1 MIERIFLLLRIRSA
15 VSRLVGRGNT
25 RMTLRNKIFITFSLL
40 LLLPLIIV
48 GLVVQHIFISSK
60 SEEAITKVENT
71 IIQLN
76 HNLDLMLEDASRSTI
91 TLLYNKELVGILKK
105 YDIDTPESYKKSS
118 HVQLLS
124 LFLASIT
131 FNKDQIYGMHIF
143 TNNGLLFSHMDNYRV
158 EDHINLQEQKWY
170 VKAKEQQGGWI
181 TYYDENP
188 IYYKNNNE
196 KYVSFLRLLRN
207 PENQKELG
215 VIRIDFSPE
224 YLMEITKQLGD
235 ENWQISTAQ
244 NEPFMGS
251 QSDYLLTN
259 CQKNKSWI
267 ENKES
272 NQKYLCV
279 THTSTKTGLKISNVI
294 PKDYLYGEI
303 REFNSFLLL
312 LIGVCLLISVLI
324 SYYMANYLLKPLE
337 LLKTRIRLFQE
348 NKLSNSNHVQS
359 KNEIEELRAAYD
371 GMLFDID
378 YLVEEVYEISLR
390 NSEAE
395 YKALQSQMDPHF
407 LFNTL
412 ESINMKAIQNDQFEI
427 SDMIAQLGK
436 LIRYRLKNEEQQIP
450 LQEEIIFAK
459 TYVSIMKNRLED
471 ALDVYWQVEEEVVG
485 HLVPKYIIQ
494 PLIENSIMHGYSN
507 RVKRVEI
514 LVKIRIIG
522 STLTISV
529 SDNGSGIDNE
539 GLLKIKKFLKYHTMN
554 NNYDENSRKHKNG
567 IALVNIN
574 MRLRLIHGI
583 NSMLLI
589 SSEYGKGAEVEIII
603 RK

>member
-1 MIERIFLLLRIRSA
+1 MS
-15 VSRLVGRGNT
+15 
-25 RMTLRNKIFITFSLL
+25 LRNKIFITFSLL

-60 SEEAITKVENT
+60 SEEVITKVENT

-91 TLLYNKELVGILKK
+91 TLLYNKELVNVLRE
-105 YDIDTPESYKKSS
+105 YDMDTPENYKKYN
-118 HVQLLS
+118 HIQLLS

-131 FNKDQIYGMHIF
+131 FNKDQIYGMHVF
-143 TNNGLLFSHMDNYRV
+143 TNNGQLFSHMDNYRI
-158 EDHINLQEQKWY
+158 EDHINLQEQEWY
-170 VKAKEQQGGWI
+170 VKAKEQRGGWI

-188 IYYKNNNE
+188 IYYKNNTE
-196 KYVSFLRLLRN
+196 KYVSFLRLLRD
-207 PENQKELG
+207 PENQQELG

-224 YLMEITKQLGD
+224 YLKEITQQLGS

-251 QSDYLLTN
+251 QSDHLLAN
-259 CQKNKSWI
+259 CIKNQSWV
-267 ENKES
+267 ENKKS
-272 NQKYLCV
+272 GRMYLCV

-294 PKDYLYGEI
+294 PKDYLYSEI
-303 REFNSFLLL
+303 KEFNSFLLL
-312 LIGVCLLISVLI
+312 LIGFCLLISVLI
-324 SYYMANYLLKPLE
+324 SYYLTNYLLKPLE
-337 LLKTRIRLFQE
+337 LLKMRISLFQK
-348 NKLSNSNHVQS
+348 NKLSNSNHIQS
-359 KNEIEELRAAYD
+359 KDEIVELRAAYD

-412 ESINMKAIQNDQFEI
+412 ESINMKAINNDQFEI

-471 ALDVYWQVEEEVVG
+471 ALDVYWQVEEEVVD

-494 PLIENSIMHGYSN
+494 PLIENSVMHGYSN

-514 LVKIRIIG
+514 LVKVKMIG
-522 STLTISV
+522 SALTISV
-529 SDNGSGIDNE
+529 SDNGSGIDDS
-539 GLLKIKKFLKYHTMN
+539 GLLKIKESLKYSTLN
-554 NNYDENSRKHKNG
+554 NNDGENLTQHKNG

-574 MRLRLIHGI
+574 RRLRLIHGI
-583 NSMLLI
+583 NSMLHI
-589 SSEYGKGAEVEIII
+589 SSKEGEGTEVEIII

>member
-1 MIERIFLLLRIRSA
+1 MS
-15 VSRLVGRGNT
+15 
-25 RMTLRNKIFITFSLL
+25 LRNKIFITFSLL

-60 SEEAITKVENT
+60 SEEVITKVENT

-91 TLLYNKELVGILKK
+91 TLLYNKELVNILREYDMNTPENYKK
-105 YDIDTPESYKKSS
+105 YS
-118 HVQLLS
+118 HIQLLS

-131 FNKDQIYGMHIF
+131 FNKDQIYGMHVF
-143 TNNGLLFSHMDNYRV
+143 ANNGQLFSHMDNYRI
-158 EDHINLQEQKWY
+158 EDHIDLQEQEWY
-170 VKAKEQQGGWI
+170 IKAKEQQGGWI

-188 IYYKNNNE
+188 IYYKNNTE
-196 KYVSFLRLLRN
+196 EYVSFLRLLRD
-207 PENQKELG
+207 PENQQELG

-224 YLMEITKQLGD
+224 YLKEITEQLES

-244 NEPFMGS
+244 NKPFMGN
-251 QSDYLLTN
+251 QNDYLLAN
-259 CQKNKSWI
+259 CTENQSWV
-267 ENKES
+267 ES
-272 NQKYLCV
+272 KGSNRKYLCV

-294 PKDYLYGEI
+294 PKDYLNSEI

-312 LIGVCLLISVLI
+312 LIGFCLLISVLV
-324 SYYMANYLLKPLE
+324 SYYMTNYLLKPLE
-337 LLKTRIRLFQE
+337 LLKARIRLFQE
-348 NKLSNSNHVQS
+348 NKLSNSNHIQS
-359 KNEIEELRAAYD
+359 KNEIVELRAAYD

-412 ESINMKAIQNDQFEI
+412 ESINMKAINNDQFEI

-436 LIRYRLKNEEQQIP
+436 LIRYRLKNEEQQIS

-471 ALDVYWQVEEEVVG
+471 ALDVYWQVEAG
-485 HLVPKYIIQ
+485 GTDHLVPKYIIQ

-507 RVKRVEI
+507 KVKRVEI
-514 LVKIRIIG
+514 LVKVKMME
-522 STLTISV
+522 SALTISV
-529 SDNGSGIDNE
+529 SDNGSGINVGE
-539 GLLKIKKFLKYHTMN
+539 LLKINESLKYNTVN
-554 NNYDENSRKHKNG
+554 NNYDENLRKHKNG

-574 MRLRLIHGI
+574 RRLRLIHGI
-583 NSMLLI
+583 DSKLLI
-589 SSEYGKGAEVEIII
+589 SSEDGKGTEVEIII